1 MDNEKDKDNF
11 DKFIDAKINALNNLI
26 HIFSN
31 ATITTIGILLWCFVW
46 MLLERIIYGKI
57 EPRLVDDIMTLILIP
72 IMYKAIDNC
81 EILHKTYLAWNDKT
95 LRKFDKK
102 PK

>member
-1 MDNEKDKDNF
+1 MNNEKEKDNF
-11 DKFIDAKINALNNLI
+11 DKFMDAKIHALDNLI
-26 HIFSN
+26 HVLSN
-31 ATITTIGILLWCFVW
+31 AAITAIGILLWCFVW

-72 IMYKAIDNC
+72 IMYKAVDNYK
-81 EILHKTYLAWNDKT
+81 IYLAWNDKT

>member
-1 MDNEKDKDNF
+1 MDNEKEKDNF
-11 DKFIDAKINALNNLI
+11 DKFMDTKINALDNLI
-26 HIFSN
+26 HVLSN
-31 ATITTIGILLWCFVW
+31 TAITTIGILLWCFVW

-57 EPRLVDDIMTLILIP
+57 EPRMVDDIMTIILIP

-81 EILHKTYLAWNDKT
+81 DILHKIYLVCNDRT

>member
-31 ATITTIGILLWCFVW
+31 AAITTIGILLWCFVW

-81 EILHKTYLAWNDKT
+81 EILHKIYLVWNDKT
-95 LRKFDKK
+95 LHKFDKK

>member
-1 MDNEKDKDNF
+1 MDNEKEKDNF
-11 DKFIDAKINALNNLI
+11 DKFMDAKINALDNLI
-26 HIFSN
+26 HVLSN
-31 ATITTIGILLWCFVW
+31 AAITTIGILLWCFVW
-46 MLLERIIYGKI
+46 MLLEHIIYGKI

-81 EILHKTYLAWNDKT
+81 EILHKIYLAWNDKT

>member
-1 MDNEKDKDNF
+1 MYFVKEEFIMDNEKDKDNF

-31 ATITTIGILLWCFVW
+31 AAITTIGILLWRFVW

-81 EILHKTYLAWNDKT
+81 EILHKTYLA
-95 LRKFDKK
+95 
-102 PK
+102 

>member
-31 ATITTIGILLWCFVW
+31 AAITTIGILLWCFVW

-72 IMYKAIDNC
+72 IMYKAVDNC
-81 EILHKTYLAWNDKT
+81 EILHKTYLAWNDKMFS
-95 LRKFDKK
+95 KFEKK